1 MWQVEIIFHFIPIYL
16 PLHIFIFSFVLENY
30 NLFLPMCQDLIKRK
44 QGFEIGSSDDAL
56 PKQVQGKLLYL
67 M

>member
-1 MWQVEIIFHFIPIYL
+1 
-16 PLHIFIFSFVLENY
+16 
-30 NLFLPMCQDLIKRK
+30 MCQDLIKRK